1 MRFLSPFLRRLLAC
15 AILLSTVT
23 GVSADFERDYDDR
36 PWAEIE
42 TNLPSFPRQE
52 NLLPFNVSASTSN
65 RFFIDGESISVGADG
80 VVRYTLVVLSSAGAR
95 NVTYEGMRCAVA
107 ERRIYALGRADGTWS
122 RARSNQWAG
131 FQGIEMNR
139 HHAALFHDY
148 FCTRMNPVRDA
159 ESARQTLR
167 SGAYSPEKN

>member
-1 MRFLSPFLRRLLAC
+1 MLCISVFWRRLVVGLFLLA
-15 AILLSTVT
+15 ASH
-23 GVSADFERDYDDR
+23 VSADFERDYDDR
-36 PWAEIE
+36 PWAETE
-42 TNLPSFPRQE
+42 TSLPPFPRQE

-80 VVRYTLVVLSSAGAR
+80 VVRYTLVVVSSAGAR
-95 NVTYEGMRCAVA
+95 NVSYEGLRCAVA

-122 RARSNQWAG
+122 RARSNQWSG

-167 SGAYSPEKN
+167 SGGYSPERN